1 MTQIVHSI
9 DAEQLKKDGWQEE
22 KIMVQ
27 ETVYRKG
34 QHQIKKICF
43 GYLLDGKTEVQF
55 MEEIIEQIKNKK

>member
-1 MTQIVHSI
+1 MTKIVHSI
-9 DAEQLKKDGWQEE
+9 D
-22 KIMVQ
+22 VQ